1 MLGSLTIHQPAT
13 VAEAA
18 KLRAELGD
26 DGAIYAGGSEL
37 LLVMKEGIGRWRHL
51 IDVKGI
57 AALRELRDAGGGLV
71 IGATVTHR
79 QLERSPVLRARFPML
94 ADMEAQVANVR
105 VRNVGTLGGNL
116 CFAEPHSDPSTALL
130 VYDARVVLAGPTAE
144 RTLPLADFVTGSYET
159 ALGADEVLARVDVPP
174 PPARAVGAYL
184 KFGYHERPTVGA
196 AVLIVPA
203 GDRVAEARV
212 SVGCIGPTPAR
223 LGALEA
229 GLAGMPLAALAA
241 GIDARDG
248 GFAGLDVVSDL
259 HGSADYK
266 REVAAVL
273 VSRALADAAGRV
285 RSAA

>member
-1 MLGSLTIHQPAT
+1 MLGGLTIHQPAT

-18 KLRAELGD
+18 KLRTALGD

-57 AALRELRDAGGGLV
+57 APLRELRDAGDRLV

-79 QLERSPVLRARFPML
+79 DLERSPLLRARFPML

-130 VYDARVVLAGPTAE
+130 VYDARVVLAGPAGE
-144 RTLPLADFVTGSYET
+144 RTLPLGEFVTGSYET
-159 ALGADEVLARVDVPP
+159 ALRADEVLVRIEVPS

-184 KFGYHERPTVGA
+184 KFGFHERPTVGVA
-196 AVLIVPA
+196 ALIVPSGEA
-203 GDRVAEARV
+203 VAEARV
-212 SVGCIGPTPAR
+212 SIGCIGPAPTR
-223 LGALEA
+223 LAALEA
-229 GLAGMPLAALAA
+229 RLAGTSLAALAA

-248 GFAGLDVVSDL
+248 GFADVDVVSDL
-259 HGSADYK
+259 HGSAEYK

-273 VSRALADAAGRV
+273 VSRALAAAAGRV

>member
-57 AALRELRDAGGGLV
+57 AALRELRDAGDRLD

-79 QLERSPVLRARFPML
+79 DLERSPLLRARFPVL
-94 ADMEAQVANVR
+94 ADMQAQVANVR

-130 VYDARVVLAGPTAE
+130 VHDARVVLSGPTGA
-144 RTLPLADFVTGSYET
+144 RTLPLAEFVVGSYET
-159 ALGADEVLARVDVPP
+159 ALRADEVLVRIEVPA

-184 KFGYHERPTVGA
+184 KFGFHERPTVGVA
-196 AVLIVPA
+196 ALIVPA
-203 GDRVAEARV
+203 GDRIAEARV

-223 LGALEA
+223 LAALEA
-229 GLAGMPLAALAA
+229 RLAGTSVTALAA

-248 GFAGLDVVSDL
+248 GFADLDVVSDL
-259 HGSADYK
+259 HGSAEYK

-273 VSRALADAAGRV
+273 ASRALAAAARRV